1 MAQLTEEQSKD
12 LRQAILEGGQTPTLE
27 PEFEPEL
34 EPEEDFSDA
43 REQQSQSWVS
53 MVGRDWDIN
62 ETTLAEQKEFVATEV
77 APIFEGIGAEIA
89 QIFKNTVSAVKMNAL
104 EKNRFGIVGPSGGYW
119 FPETME
125 ERDKWSQ
132 QTDIEVQQIL
142 EEVRLGTKKIE
153 DLSPKN
159 LNTIQQGGRAA
170 LISVATLAPGM
181 LASILLKNPT
191 PAFLSM
197 GMLTGADSYTTGRAE
212 GLTHKEAMV
221 YGGADAIIEV
231 ATEIIPARAFLR
243 LFPGAKDAAGSF
255 SKRALKYLI
264 AEMGGEQ
271 AATWLQNIN
280 AYKFDLDKEML
291 AIEQAYEY
299 GVIDGLEKEEKIRE
313 LTNQRIAI
321 TAVAVFVASGLMTGV
336 AKMVDYGMSDEEI
349 EETLGSQMTEQ
360 LFLSPEFEALEK
372 NFETDQKIT
381 VGLAQTG
388 AAQSAAV
395 QSLNDLEEEKQSLLA
410 DPKLKK
416 DTKKLKVAV
425 DKIDSEIATVQA
437 KIDRIEQTRSEF
449 EKIDERLKRLR
460 EIDEELSYTEDPVII
475 TELEQEQDQILSEIK
490 MEGPPTAAPQPAPIE
505 YTPYEPEEGVIVLED
520 TPEAKKQAG
529 KTGFFNS
536 TVQKLYNELIG
547 PRTGERIVTAYNA
560 IRQKMADS
568 GYTSEGTIDPKAP
581 FLLKQMQKD
590 LRRLLRLSKNLLN
603 KRLAIRRLQNK
614 LAEGTIE
621 ETEYDKKT
629 LEANQAITETEANIE
644 KIIERSQEP
653 LIPMR
658 ERVENMNDPYG
669 KNSRFFAPKS
679 LWKTIKE
686 TIIPYAFDNSVIYRP
701 TVEDAPLKEMP
712 LEELE
717 GETEPRPQIAF
728 KDIPEDAKI
737 RLYFYDLSSGT
748 MEELRDPITG
758 KIFWAEYDGF
768 EFVNPLSGEVDQITG
783 RHKLD
788 ESLLPS
794 IEIDGKT
801 YQALW
806 EPGTKS
812 KALVN
817 LWNNPAMDPNKLS
830 LLPKT
835 LDKED
840 RKKWTAAYYHRFKS
854 FITPAGP
861 RPGIMEELQS
871 GPGGPIAKGKLS
883 ERQISRLF
891 KNFAVLQENLAKDI
905 EKGIIKMEAE
915 INDEGVYFQ
924 GGDKVFLDPI
934 TTMDRF
940 KELIAKSFRGN
951 KDAQKELRRLGQT
964 ELAEE
969 IVKARKRISK
979 NSRRIIELV
988 KLIDPEGTY
997 YTKEKIKLLEDSVE
1011 RYMGRIFA
1019 AYVFPDWR
1027 PPNRLTASRREQAL
1041 HEAAVSELAEIYGEK
1056 EGISQAEAVTQAEN
1070 DLDILYQGTGQQR
1083 AELYIRMFEFNPAYL
1098 TTDTSQLTLVTPQ
1111 LKQKRTDIPK
1121 KVREALGEL
1130 DQSWAQAQMTAYK
1143 QEQFIAVTE
1152 YLMDVAKIG
1161 NSPTTRFLSLVPTA
1175 RYNKQITIPGDVLN
1189 PLNEYWTTPEMA
1201 RAIMKTMGYGP
1212 LSRYLNEMNLSDPQ
1226 KQVYLAAQATT
1237 GWISLAYLTLSIR
1250 TQSRNFQSA
1259 MWFPLMSGNWEAY
1272 MNPKEAAIY
1281 IKEKISGMSTEEL
1294 DFIVGEGV
1302 TSSSVNIGERRALF
1316 DRMQSSATWQ
1326 DFYSYVEEMEGQKIN
1341 NIKGKWRKLLYV
1353 TEEAY
1358 ILADDIPKIM
1368 NYLGEKDSGYKIF
1381 APQGVKNLTNEQIEA
1396 RIDMISEMMI
1406 EMGGQKVSRSKST
1419 PAENLDKAIR
1429 QRASFLTRRNIPNYN
1444 RLPNV
1449 VDFLRFIF
1457 LSNFSG
1463 FPTAIMVSEAN
1474 IIKTA
1479 MVESNLSLSN
1489 DPAVTPGLK
1498 SRLRQ
1503 RAATRATANI
1513 GWAFRGTV
1521 QTTASGLWFASK
1533 AAIIAGVPYS
1543 VAVALGPQALSY
1555 FVAPWAGNHDFIIVS
1570 DADEEGLFYVLD
1582 VSYSDGY
1589 TLVSDPGRLL
1599 LKYLAARQYMG
1610 KEAADKV
1617 WDTMMR
1623 SILDLRGTYTDSK
1636 IMLKVMQEV
1645 WTGKNSDTG
1654 ADLWDPELPALGWK
1668 KMKARVDHMFKELSP
1683 RAIHET
1689 IDIGKS
1695 LVLTGE
1701 EALDKKDQERSILK
1715 ALAQAGGFKLEG
1727 IEPKQVIGDYKLS
1740 EFNGRF
1746 RASDAFAKDVFRRA
1760 EGSELGYDD
1769 MPAMIAAYDELQ
1781 RQHLEQVKDLRL
1793 GIHWWAPLRQTSS
1806 QKVVE
1811 YLQKEGRDTSVSKRD
1826 RANLYID
1833 RKEKPLYEPTAVH
1846 NFVNA
1851 YHEALTKLQKKYPD
1865 LTDLEIGRRVATLE
1879 DRVNK
1884 SHAKWKKEP
1893 VYWTLRGVIDRDKV
1907 EISPSATGKKLSEV
1921 EKRELQE
1928 ALGLITKD

>member
-34 EPEEDFSDA
+34 EPEEDFSGA

-62 ETTLAEQKEFVATEV
+62 ETTLAEQKGFV
-77 APIFEGIGAEIA
+77 APIFEGIGAEMA
-89 QIFKNTVSAVKMNAL
+89 QIFKNTASAVKMNML
-104 EKNRFGIVGPSGGYW
+104 ENYRFGIVGPGGGYYA
-119 FPETME
+119 PKTIE
-125 ERDKWSQ
+125 ERDEWNQ
-132 QTDIEVQQIL
+132 LIDIEVEQLL
-142 EEVRLGTKKIE
+142 EEVRLGIKRVE
-153 DLSPKN
+153 DLSPKD
-159 LNTIQQGGRAA
+159 LSIIQSGWRAA
-170 LISVATLAPGM
+170 LTSITTLGPGM
-181 LASILLKNPT
+181 LAAILLRNPT

-313 LTNQRIAI
+313 LTNRRIAI
-321 TAVAVFVASGLMTGV
+321 TAVAVIVASGLMTGV
-336 AKMVDYGMSDEEI
+336 AKMVDYGMSDDEI
-349 EETLGSQMTEQ
+349 EETLRPQMTEQ
-360 LFLSPEFEALEK
+360 LLLFPELVVQ
-372 NFETDQKIT
+372 NLETDLKIT

-388 AAQSAAV
+388 TAQSEAV
-395 QSLNDLEEEKQSLLA
+395 QTLNELEGTKQSLLA
-410 DPKLKK
+410 DPGLKK
-416 DTKKLKVAV
+416 DPKKLKAAV
-425 DKIDSEIATVQA
+425 DKIDNEIATVQA
-437 KIDRIEQTRSEF
+437 KVDRIEQTRSEF
-449 EKIDERLKRLR
+449 ERIDERLKRLR
-460 EIDEELSYTEDPVII
+460 EIDEELSYSEDPVII
-475 TELEQEQDQILSEIK
+475 TELEQEQDQLIAEIT
-490 MEGPPTAAPQPAPIE
+490 MEGPPTDAPQPAPIE

-536 TVQKLYNELIG
+536 TVQKLYDELIG
-547 PRTGERIVTAYNA
+547 PQTGERIVTAYNS

-621 ETEYDKKT
+621 ETEYNKKA

-658 ERVENMNDPYG
+658 ERVENMNNPYG

-679 LWKTIKE
+679 LWKTIRE
-686 TIIPYAFDNSVIYRP
+686 TIIPYAFDN
-701 TVEDAPLKEMP
+701 TVTYYPGEEDVPFNKDMPPEELKE
-712 LEELE
+712 EI
-717 GETEPRPQIAF
+717 EPRPQIPF

-737 RLYFYDLSSGT
+737 KLYFYNLAGGT

-758 KIFWAEYDGF
+758 KIFSAEYDGF
-768 EFVNPLSGEVDQITG
+768 EFVNPLSGEVDRIEG

-794 IEIDGKT
+794 IEMDGKT

-806 EPGTKS
+806 APGTKS

-835 LDKED
+835 LGKED
-840 RKKWTAAYYHRFKS
+840 RKKWTAAYYHRFRS
-854 FITPAGP
+854 FVVPAGP

-871 GPGGPIAKGKLS
+871 GPGGPIAKRKLS
-883 ERQISRLF
+883 ERQIDRLF

-905 EKGIIKMEAE
+905 EKGIIKIEAE
-915 INDEGVYFQ
+915 INGKDVFFQ

-934 TTMDRF
+934 TTMNRF
-940 KELIAKSFRGN
+940 KDLIAKSFRGD
-951 KDAQKELRRLGQT
+951 KKAQTELGQLGQT
-964 ELAEE
+964 KLLEA

-1041 HEAAVSELAEIYGEK
+1041 HAAAVSELAGIYAENQ
-1056 EGISQAEAVTQAEN
+1056 GISQEAAVTQAEN

-1083 AELYIRMFEFNPAYL
+1083 AELYVRMFEFNPAYL
-1098 TTDTSQLTLVTPQ
+1098 DLQSQQAILKTPQ

-1152 YLMDVAKIG
+1152 YLMDIAKIG

-1175 RYNKQITIPGDVLN
+1175 RYNRQITVPGDVLN

-1212 LSRYLNEMNLSDPQ
+1212 LSRYLDETNLGDPQ

-1259 MWFPLMSGNWEAY
+1259 MWFPLMSGNWESY
-1272 MNPKEAAIY
+1272 MHPKEAAIY

-1294 DFIVGEGV
+1294 DFIALEV
-1302 TSSSVNIGERRALF
+1302 TSSSVNIGERIALF
-1316 DRMQSSATWQ
+1316 DRMQGSATWQ

-1341 NIKGKWRKLLYV
+1341 SIKGKWRKLLYV

-1358 ILADDIPKIM
+1358 VLADDIPKIM

-1444 RLPNV
+1444 RLPNI

-1521 QTTASGLWFASK
+1521 QTTVSGLWFASK
-1533 AAIIAGVPYS
+1533 AAVIAGVPYS

-1555 FVAPWAGNHDFIIVS
+1555 FVAPWAANHDFIIVS
-1570 DADEEGLFYVLD
+1570 DADEEGIFYVLD

-1610 KEAADKV
+1610 KEVADKI
-1617 WDTMMR
+1617 WDTMIR
-1623 SILDLRGTYTDSK
+1623 SLLDLRGTYTDSK
-1636 IMLKVMQEV
+1636 IMLKVIQEV

-1654 ADLWDPELPALGWK
+1654 AELWDPELPTLGWK
-1668 KMKARVDHMFKELSP
+1668 KMKARVDHMFRELSP

-1701 EALDKKDQERSILK
+1701 EALDKKSQERSILK
-1715 ALAQAGGFKLEG
+1715 ALAQAGGFKFEG
-1727 IEPKQVIGDYKLS
+1727 IEPKQIIGDYKLS
-1740 EFNGRF
+1740 EFNSRF
-1746 RASDAFAKDVFRRA
+1746 RDSENFAKSVFYRA

-1806 QKVVE
+1806 QKVIE
-1811 YLQKEGRDTSVSKRD
+1811 YLQKEGRITSVSKRD
-1826 RANLYID
+1826 RANLFID
-1833 RKEKPLYEPTAVH
+1833 RKKRPMYEPTDVH
-1846 NFVNA
+1846 NFVDA
-1851 YHEALTKLQKKYPD
+1851 YHEALKKLQKKYPD
-1865 LTDLEIGRRVATLE
+1865 LTDLEIGRRVATLD
-1879 DRVNK
+1879 DRIKK

-1893 VYWTLRGVIDRDKV
+1893 VYWTLRGVVDRDKV

-1928 ALGLITKD
+1928 ALGLVTKD